1 MTTDLQRAIRA
12 LESAVEDP
20 TRGLPEEVF
29 LLVSRLVPMV
39 NVDLLVQNETCGT
52 LLTWRDDG
60 LVPPGW
66 HIPGGIIRFQE
77 TAATRIRETAR
88 RELGAEVEFQP
99 APLALF
105 EHVDPTRT
113 TRGHFI
119 SMLFRCRLL
128 GPPAA
133 ELRYD
138 SGVPAAGQWA
148 WHTACPADMIDVY
161 RHYRR
166 YFHSSG

>member
-1 MTTDLQRAIRA
+1 MNELQRAIEV
-12 LESAVEDP
+12 LDSAVRTP
-20 TRGLPEEVF
+20 AAGLPEEVF

-39 NVDLLVQNETCGT
+39 NVDLLIQDGARGT

-60 LVPPGW
+60 LVRPGW

-105 EHVDPTRT
+105 ELMDPQRT

-119 SMLFRCRLL
+119 SMLYRCRLL
-128 GPPAA
+128 APPAA
-133 ELRYD
+133 ALQYA
-138 SGVPAAGQWA
+138 GGAPAAGQWC
-148 WHTACPADMIDVY
+148 WHAKCPTDLIDVH
-161 RHYRR
+161 RHYAE
-166 YFHSSG
+166 FF